1 MDTAIAAYR
10 LADAEWPLERRCA
23 TIGRFWALHWSAI
36 QLLIL
41 RERGEAALADFKYS
55 ILRRHQRSHFL
66 PGVAKLG
73 IDRGLPPAV
82 IAARYHYFS
91 NAIGGLPMEYVEES
105 PRKVWIRYLPPA
117 WSWPGTS
124 LFAVPASVQ
133 LAMFRGWHPFNGPS
147 LGAPGLGF
155 VVTKLFQQG
164 DPYDEGYF
172 IEHDRPLEESER
184 FRFEAV
190 ARSPDFDPV
199 RAPQLDPAEWPADRL
214 AKARRNFA
222 LGYMEDA
229 IEQAT
234 GAYGIAAATSIIG
247 LAARL
252 IAVQFLGEFRRDF
265 AATGGTAADLVRL
278 MAGLAELAN
287 EPMTV
292 AETAPRRLRVTR
304 QPRPHAG
311 QEGAPAIRAALF
323 EFPLTAAKIMNPRL
337 RVTLESADAEG
348 GAAEVWTVEERPERQ
363 F

>member
-1 MDTAIAAYR
+1 MDGTAAAHR
-10 LADAEWPLERRCA
+10 LPDAEWPLERRCA

-41 RERGEAALADFKYS
+41 RDRGEDALADFKYS

-82 IAARYHYFS
+82 IAGRYHYFS

-147 LGAPGLGF
+147 LGAPGLAF

-172 IEHDRPLEESER
+172 FEEDRTLADAER
-184 FRFEAV
+184 FRFEPV
-190 ARSPDFDPV
+190 DRSPDFDPA
-199 RAPQLDPAEWPADRL
+199 RAPKLDPAEWPADRL

-234 GAYGIAAATSIIG
+234 GAYGLDAAAAIIG

-265 AATGGTAADLVRL
+265 GATGATASDLVRL
-278 MAGLAELAN
+278 VAGLAELAG

-292 AETAPRRLRVTR
+292 TVAAGRFRVARR
-304 QPRPHAG
+304 PRPHAG
-311 QEGAPAIRAALF
+311 KPGAAAIRAALF
-323 EFPLTAAKIMNPRL
+323 EFTRTAAKIVSPRL
-337 RVTLESADAEG
+337 RVMLETADAED
-348 GAAEVWTVEERPERQ
+348 GAAEVWSVEERPERQ

>member
-1 MDTAIAAYR
+1 MMMRPSIT
-10 LADAEWPLERRCA
+10 LPDAEWPLERRCA

-41 RERGEAALADFKYS
+41 RDKGAADLARFKYS

-73 IDRGLPPAV
+73 IDRALPPAV

-91 NAIGGLPMEYVEES
+91 NAIGGLPMEYIEES

-133 LAMFRGWHPFNGPS
+133 LAMFEGWHPFNGPS

-155 VVTKLFQQG
+155 VVTKLFQHG

-172 IEHDRPLEESER
+172 VEHDRALDADER
-184 FRFEAV
+184 FRFEPV
-190 ARSPDFDPV
+190 RISPDFDPA
-199 RAPQLDPAEWPADRL
+199 RAPQLDPKAWPPDRL

-222 LGYMEDA
+222 LGYMEDGIETA
-229 IEQAT
+229 I
-234 GAYGIAAATSIIG
+234 GMYGVDAAAQIVG
-247 LAARL
+247 LGSRL
-252 IAVQFLGEFRRDF
+252 IALQFLGEFRRDF
-265 AATGGTAADLVRL
+265 GATGSGVVDLVRL
-278 MAGLAELAN
+278 MAGLAELAG
-287 EPMTV
+287 EKSVVTEVGPGRYAV
-292 AETAPRRLRVTR
+292 RRN
-304 QPRPHAG
+304 PKPFAASG
-311 QEGAPAIRAALF
+311 ISPEIRRALF
-323 EFPLTAAKIMNPRL
+323 EFVRTSAKIISPRIQ
-337 RVTLESADAEG
+337 VTFESVD
-348 GAAEVWTVEERPERQ
+348 GAAGEAWTTEETAERT